1 MDAQSLCR
9 YSCCSATLRRDVR
22 DAHAWQLVAA
32 IQAPRPARDAT
43 LEAERDAIARM
54 QSHARRRLL
63 ADCMAQGAQAPVP
76 TYHPNSLDDF
86 TYFVRITVGGR
97 LLWEGDLAQDP
108 DTSENLTLSLAE
120 AWSAMK
126 QTASLESGSM
136 VDFLSIQT
144 VGIEDVDIESSLQE
158 ERNNYIRSLRI
169 TVVAIRKEDQ
179 AMVALGHFWGDTPLG
194 MVGAANKEYSFRPRA
209 AFLELP
215 HFWFR
220 PWLHLYVTHDPNG
233 EGTLRFLEMGLDMY
247 CGEPFYDDGWVDT
260 IRNDDG
266 DDGWIDQCHTRQFRH
281 VLSYLAGVPHLA
293 RGRVLDTIKGFYEPE
308 QN

>member
-22 DAHAWQLVAA
+22 DVHAWQIVAN
-32 IQAPRPARDAT
+32 IHAPRPARDAT

-63 ADCMAQGAQAPVP
+63 ADSMAQGAQAPVP
-76 TYHPNSLDDF
+76 TYHPNSLEDF
-86 TYFVRITVGGR
+86 TYFVRITVDGR
-97 LLWEGDLAQDP
+97 MLWEGDLAHDP
-108 DTSENLTLSLAE
+108 NTPSEDLTLSLAE

-144 VGIEDVDIESSLQE
+144 VGIEDPDIESSLQN
-158 ERNNYIRSLRI
+158 ERNDYISRLRI

-179 AMVALGHFWGDTPLG
+179 AMVALGHFRGDEEQPYT
-194 MVGAANKEYSFRPRA
+194 VGAANKEYSFRPCGALRA
-209 AFLELP
+209 ALFELP
-215 HFWFR
+215 HFWFTA
-220 PWLHLYVTHDPNG
+220 WLNLNVTHDPNG
-233 EGTLRFLEMGLDMY
+233 GGTLRFLEMSLDIHS
-247 CGEPFYDDGWVDT
+247 EDATRSDNPDGWEYECT
-260 IRNDDG
+260 P
-266 DDGWIDQCHTRQFRH
+266 HQFRH

-293 RGRVLDTIKGFYEPE
+293 RGRVLNIIEGFYEPE
-308 QN
+308 